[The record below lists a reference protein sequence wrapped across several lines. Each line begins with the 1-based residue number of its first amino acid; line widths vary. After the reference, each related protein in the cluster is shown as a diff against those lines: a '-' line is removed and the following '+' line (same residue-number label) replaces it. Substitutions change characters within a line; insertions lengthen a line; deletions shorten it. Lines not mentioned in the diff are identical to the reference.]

1 MELNEIKSLIEEQ
14 GKAFDAFKATLDNE
28 MKSKLGKDDPLV
40 TEKLT
45 RIEKALDTAVE
56 TKAALEAAIVA
67 ERKQREELEARINRE
82 GIKAS
87 SEEGAKL
94 ELELK
99 DFNLF
104 LKSNAAERKQPFV
117 PMDANGYGEY
127 KQAFEAF
134 MRKSER
140 LLSAEEI
147 KTLSVGSDPDGGYF
161 VTPDISGRI
170 VTKVYETSPM
180 RQHAAVQAI
189 STDAL
194 EGIEDLGEAGAGYAG
209 EGAQGSDSTTPQV
222 GKWRI
227 PVYWIDTEPKATQQ
241 LLDDSAVDLEAWLA
255 GKVGDK
261 FGRFE
266 NAEFIAG
273 DDGKIR
279 GITDY
284 TTSADSGSGVTWG
297 TIGHVLSGASADF
310 VADASKPVDKLID
323 LMGTLKMEYMS
334 NAKWFTNRAV
344 VVKMR
349 KFKDTTNQYLW
360 QPSLIAGTPETFM
373 GHPVIRMEDMPALAA
388 NSLSLAFGDMA
399 RAYQIVDRQGIRV
412 LRDQYTSKP
421 FVKFYTT
428 KRTGGGVVNFEAIKF
443 MKFNS

>member
-1 MELNEIKSLIEEQ
+1 MELNEVKSLIEKQ
-14 GKAFDAFKATLDNE
+14 GEAFAAFKETHAELKKNDSLTA
-28 MKSKLGKDDPLV
+28 
-40 TEKLT
+40 EKLE

-56 TKAALEAAIVA
+56 AKAALEAAIVA
-67 ERKQREELEARINRE
+67 EKKEREELEARINRE
-82 GIKAS
+82 GIKAT
-87 SEEGAKL
+87 SEAGAKA

-99 DFNLF
+99 DWNTF
-104 LKSNAAERKQPFV
+104 LKSNAAARKQAFE
-117 PMDANGYGEY
+117 PMDANGYQNY
-127 KQAFEAF
+127 KEAFESF

-140 LLSAEEI
+140 LLSADEM

-161 VTPDISGRI
+161 VTPDIGGQI
-170 VTKVYETSPM
+170 VKRVYETSPM
-180 RQHAAVQAI
+180 RQHASVQVI

-194 EGIEDLGEAGAGYAG
+194 EGIEDLNEAGAGYAG
-209 EGAQGSDSTTPQV
+209 EQAQGSDTTTPQV

-241 LLDDSAVDLEAWLA
+241 LLDDAAVNMEAWLA
-255 GKVGDK
+255 DKVGDK
-261 FGRFE
+261 LGRFE

-273 DDGKIR
+273 SIGNIR
-279 GITDY
+279 GLVDY
-284 TTSADSGSGVTWG
+284 TTAADAGAGVTWG
-297 TIGHVLSGASADF
+297 SIGRVDSGLNGDF
-310 VADASKPVDKLID
+310 MADANKPVDRLFDLI
-323 LMGTLKMEYMS
+323 GTLKNEYMA
-334 NAKWFTNRAV
+334 NAKWFTRRSV

-360 QPSLIAGTPETFM
+360 QPSLVAGQPEVFM
-373 GHPVIRMEDMPALAA
+373 GHAVVRMDDMPTLAT

-428 KRTGGGVVNFEAIKF
+428 KRVGGGVINFEAIKLMRF
-443 MKFNS
+443 TT